1 MEINTRAVF
10 GNLSVRKVEE
20 EPRTFEFV
28 AATEGGVRTWM
39 GQEFLDMDG
48 VVLDRYTANPV
59 LLDSHNRDEASAVI
73 GKAELKIEN
82 RQLIAKATFATTDR
96 AENVYK
102 LVDGGFISAL
112 SVGFL
117 PRSIEEVETGTDGE
131 IDGRKIS
138 GPASIIRQW
147 ELYEISVVPVP
158 ADKDAIKRELEN
170 SLIIVKD
177 VKMAD
182 EPETVVDEIV
192 EEEAVEETA
201 ETSEEDQDA
210 ILALGRKL
218 GLETLAKL
226 AIIKGCTIDE
236 ARELFAVEL
245 EQVLTPVGTVE
256 PVEITEKR
264 EEYTPLNKRDLI
276 G

>member
-73 GKAELKIEN
+73 GKAVLTIEN
-82 RQLIAKATFATTDR
+82 RQLIARATFATTDR

-117 PRSIEEVETGTDGE
+117 PRSIEEIEMGKDGE

-158 ADKDAIKRELEN
+158 ADKDAIKRELEAG
-170 SLIIVKD
+170 LIMIKENH
-177 VKMAD
+177 MT
-182 EPETVVDEIV
+182 EEIKEVEEVV
-192 EEEAVEETA
+192 EEEVVEETA

-226 AIIKGCTIDE
+226 AIIKGCNLDE

-256 PVEITEKR
+256 PVALTEEKR
-264 EEYTPLNKRDLI
+264 ELPALAKRDFT